1 MARPVFIIDGS
12 RTPFLKARS
21 GPGPFTPVDLA
32 VQCGRP
38 LLARQPFAPTAFDQ
52 VILGCVNVIAD
63 EMNPARVAALR
74 LGMGEAMVA
83 FTVQINCG
91 SGMQSIDTAYRYIRE
106 GTSDLILAGGAEAL
120 SHAPLVWPQQGV
132 RWFAGLAGAK
142 GILGKL
148 AALAKTRPAYFKPI
162 IGLERGL
169 TDPITELNMGQTAEV
184 VGHLFGITREQSDAY
199 AVESHKRLAN
209 AQSQGCL
216 KGEVE
221 TAFARDGKFYD
232 HDDGVRP
239 DSSPESLAKLKPV
252 FERPWG
258 QVTAGN
264 SSQITDGASWTI
276 LASEEAVAK
285 HGLTPKAVIIDSQW
299 SALDPSIMGL
309 GPVLSATELL
319 KRNSLSLADIE
330 TWELN
335 EAFATQVLG
344 CLAAWNDEKFCRE
357 ILGLDG
363 AAGQIDH
370 AKLNVDGGAIS
381 LGHPV
386 GLQRQPHRAASRQ
399 CDEAA
404 RHQARHRHRMHRR
417 RAGRRHVDRD
427 GVIMDSRIMDV
438 LGDRVLE
445 LGPKPDASGP
455 YRNFKLTRD
464 TDGIAWLLFDREG
477 ASANTLSADVIEELD
492 KVLAELEGQRPTGLV
507 IRSAKPSG
515 FIAGADVNEFR
526 GAADPRPVETA
537 IGRAHAV
544 IDRLEGLKVP
554 SVAIIHGFCLGGG
567 LEVALACQSR
577 IAIDGARFGFPEV
590 MLGLHPGLGGTVR
603 FTQLVNPMQAMTLM
617 LTGKT
622 IDARRAKSL
631 GLVDAVAQERHV
643 RNAVKDALFGHL
655 KHAKPGLAEYHF
667 EFRSRP
673 RFPQFAHARGSRE
686 GGAA

>member
-1 MARPVFIIDGS
+1 MARPVFIVDGS

-38 LLARQPFAPTAFDQ
+38 LLARQPFAPDAFDQ

-91 SGMQSIDTAYRYIRE
+91 SGMQSIDTGYRYIRE
-106 GTSDLILAGGAEAL
+106 GKADLILAGGAEAL
-120 SHAPLVWPQQGV
+120 SYAPLVWPAQGV

-142 GILGKL
+142 GIGARI
-148 AALAKTRPAYFKPI
+148 AALLKARPKYFKPI

-199 AVESHKRLAN
+199 AAESHRRLAH
-209 AQSQGCL
+209 AQKEGFL

-239 DSSPESLAKLKPV
+239 DSTSETLAKLRPV

-264 SSQITDGASWTI
+264 SSQITDGASWVI
-276 LASEEAVAK
+276 LASEEAVAR
-285 HGLTPKAVIIDSQW
+285 HGLKPKAVIIDSQW

-309 GPVLSATELL
+309 GPVLSATALL
-319 KRNSLSLADIE
+319 KRNELTLQDIE

-344 CLAAWNDEKFCRE
+344 CLAAWNDEKFCKE
-357 ILGLDG
+357 ILALDG

-386 GLQRQPHRAASRQ
+386 GTSGNRIVLHLINAMKRLGT
-399 CDEAA
+399 
-404 RHQARHRHRMHRR
+404 RR
-417 RAGRRHVDRD
+417 
-427 GVIMDSRIMDV
+427 
-438 LGDRVLE
+438 
-445 LGPKPDASGP
+445 
-455 YRNFKLTRD
+455 
-464 TDGIAWLLFDREG
+464 GIATEC
-477 ASANTLSADVIEELD
+477 I
-492 KVLAELEGQRPTGLV
+492 
-507 IRSAKPSG
+507 
-515 FIAGADVNEFR
+515 
-526 GAADPRPVETA
+526 
-537 IGRAHAV
+537 
-544 IDRLEGLKVP
+544 
-554 SVAIIHGFCLGGG
+554 GGG
-567 LEVALACQSR
+567 L
-577 IAIDGARFGFPEV
+577 
-590 MLGLHPGLGGTVR
+590 
-603 FTQLVNPMQAMTLM
+603 
-617 LTGKT
+617 
-622 IDARRAKSL
+622 
-631 GLVDAVAQERHV
+631 
-643 RNAVKDALFGHL
+643 
-655 KHAKPGLAEYHF
+655 
-667 EFRSRP
+667 
-673 RFPQFAHARGSRE
+673 
-686 GGAA
+686 GGAMLIEAV